1 VDRLKFW
8 KRKQPEQPSVEP
20 IPTIKRFN
28 IQPRTDIG
36 TLGLPSDPD
45 QATRIVAL
53 RKRREALLHDV
64 EAAEEAASASNRW
77 RAEIAL
83 IDQAIDETNRD
94 LAGVGASDDRVP
106 GATLPATPITDVTV
120 ATDPVPRV
128 RFRVGDQ
135 EFSYAE
141 EIDWSERGHQLAR
154 SELIRESGDIDA
166 LVPRKLP
173 DDQQT
178 AIREHLQRSLFAF
191 ATDLRDR
198 ALSDQELPKA
208 TLADLAQPS
217 AEYGGWLE
225 WGGQSPV
232 QQAEET
238 ERTRLLAER
247 DRLMT
252 DRNRLIED
260 EAKTAENL
268 PLARRRLA
276 DVDKEITEF
285 TAGM

>member
-8 KRKQPEQPSVEP
+8 KRKQPDQPVIEP
-20 IPTIKRFN
+20 VPTIKRFN

-36 TLGLPSDPD
+36 TLGLPTDPD
-45 QATRIVAL
+45 RATRITAL

-64 EAAEEAASASNRW
+64 EAAQDAASAGNRW

-83 IDQAIDETNRD
+83 IDQAIEETDRD
-94 LAGVGASDDRVP
+94 LATIGASDGRAP
-106 GATLPATPITDVTV
+106 GAALPETPITGITV
-120 ATDPVPRV
+120 DTDPVPRV
-128 RFRVGDQ
+128 RFKVGDQ

-141 EIDWSERGHQLAR
+141 EIDWAERGHQLAR
-154 SELIRESGDIDA
+154 SDLVRDAGDIDA
-166 LVPRKLP
+166 VVPR
-173 DDQQT
+173 
-178 AIREHLQRSLFAF
+178 AIPQNQRLALREHLERSLFAF
-191 ATDLRDR
+191 ASDVRDR
-198 ALSDQELPKA
+198 ALGDQAAPTA
-208 TLADLAQPS
+208 TLADLAEPS

-232 QQAEET
+232 QQMEAI
-238 ERTRLLAER
+238 ERTRLLTER

-268 PLARRRLA
+268 PLAKRRLA
-276 DVDKEITEF
+276 DVDKELAEF
-285 TAGM
+285 MAGT